1 MHLPH
6 GCVDAA
12 SAVFKG
18 VGRAHCLLRNVSTRQ
33 HTSAFDLPACCSWRL
48 KRRRTTSKSH
58 LLGDMNDLSDDGHL
72 RALAAS
78 GSLVT
83 SYN

>member
-6 GCVDAA
+6 GCVDSA

-78 GSLVT
+78 GSLV
-83 SYN
+83 N

>member
-33 HTSAFDLPACCSWRL
+33 HTSAFDLPTCCIRRL
-48 KRRRTTSKSH
+48 KPWRTTLKAH

-72 RALAAS
+72 HALADS
-78 GSLVT
+78 DILI
-83 SYN
+83 N